1 MYKIQL
7 QQFEGPLDL
16 LLFFIRRDEL
26 DIHDIPI
33 SRIADEFL
41 QYVRYMEEVDLD
53 GVGDFLYMAAV
64 LINIKT
70 RMLLPSQET
79 DEEGEP
85 IDPRR
90 ELVER
95 LLEYVRFK
103 EASDKLEEQYERRD
117 RQLTRGRAG
126 GPDQEMT
133 ESEEELVSATV
144 FDLISSLRRVLT
156 EAPDEPVHMVET
168 ESYSLEEQQAYL
180 RETLV
185 RGERSSFVELASGQS
200 KPFIITTFLAIL
212 EMARTREIDIW
223 IGGEPDD
230 FFVQLAEP
238 SGDEPAAAPISP
250 GSSLGSDSGSESGS
264 ESGRE
269 VGAADTQEPMQQE
282 STTE

>member
-41 QYVRYMEEVDLD
+41 EYVRYMEEIDLD

-64 LINIKT
+64 LIHIKT
-70 RMLLPSQET
+70 RMLLPVQET

-85 IDPRR
+85 VDPRR

-103 EASDKLEEQYERRD
+103 EASDHLEEQYDRRE
-117 RQLTRGRAG
+117 RQLTRGQASA
-126 GPDQEMT
+126 PENDLT
-133 ESEEELVSATV
+133 ESDEELVSATV
-144 FDLISSLRRVLT
+144 FDLISALRRVLT
-156 EAPDEPVHMVET
+156 EAPDSPVHRVET
-168 ESYSLEEQQAYL
+168 ESYSLEDQQEFL
-180 RETLV
+180 RTHLTP
-185 RGERSSFVELASGQS
+185 GDRSSFVEIMTGRS
-200 KPFIITTFLAIL
+200 KPFIITTFLAVL
-212 EMARTREIDIW
+212 EMARTREIEIW

-230 FFVQLAEP
+230 FFVELA
-238 SGDEPAAAPISP
+238 DPATETTET
-250 GSSLGSDSGSESGS
+250 L
-264 ESGRE
+264 
-269 VGAADTQEPMQQE
+269 QQE

>member
-70 RMLLPSQET
+70 RMLLPVQET

-103 EASDKLEEQYERRD
+103 EASDRLEEQYSRRE

-126 GPDQEMT
+126 APENDLTEPD
-133 ESEEELVSATV
+133 EELVSATV
-144 FDLISSLRRVLT
+144 FDLISALRRVLT
-156 EAPDEPVHMVET
+156 EAPDEPVHRVET
-168 ESYSLEEQQAYL
+168 ESYSLEEQQEYL
-180 RETLV
+180 RQNLV
-185 RGERSSFVELASGQS
+185 RDEKTSFVALATGRS
-200 KPFIITTFLAIL
+200 KPFIITTFLAVL

-230 FFVQLAEP
+230 FFVQLADL
-238 SGDEPAAAPISP
+238 SDDVPAAAPISP
-250 GSSLGSDSGSESGS
+250 
-264 ESGRE
+264 
-269 VGAADTQEPMQQE
+269 EPMQQE

>member
-70 RMLLPSQET
+70 RMLLPVQDT
-79 DEEGEP
+79 DEEGDP

-103 EASDKLEEQYERRD
+103 EASDKLEQQYERRD

-126 GPDQEMT
+126 APDRDMT
-133 ESEEELVSATV
+133 ESDEELVSATV
-144 FDLISSLRRVLT
+144 FDLISALRRVLT
-156 EAPDEPVHMVET
+156 EAPDEPVHTVET
-168 ESYSLEEQQAYL
+168 ESYSLEEQQEYL
-180 RETLV
+180 RETLI
-185 RGERSSFVELASGQS
+185 RRERTSFVELATGRS

-230 FFVQLAEP
+230 FFVAIAE
-238 SGDEPAAAPISP
+238 STEDEPAAPPISP
-250 GSSLGSDSGSESGS
+250 GSESGQ
-264 ESGRE
+264 
-269 VGAADTQEPMQQE
+269 VDTPEPMQEE
-282 STTE
+282 STTRA